1 MVYMGS
7 KRQYVKYL
15 CPIIQKFID
24 ENDIEVFI
32 DAFTGGCKFVR
43 QDQL

>member
-15 CPIIQKFID
+15 CPIIH
-24 ENDIEVFI
+24 ENDVEVFI
-32 DAFTGGCKFVR
+32 DAFTGVQICQTKSIMKE
-43 QDQL
+43 